1 MLKPQFLLTHK
12 IPLTIFRKSEGSYV
26 RGKWVEG
33 ATTEVVI
40 QVNIQPLKPYEI
52 LMLPEADRTRAWVKF
67 YSADY
72 ARTLKEGN
80 GGWSADEFI
89 WKGDRFKIMKVDDW
103 TNGMGI
109 LEHVKIQA
117 ARIELTPDAP
127 SS

>member
-12 IPLTIFRKSEGSYV
+12 IPLTIYRQVAGSYDDDT
-26 RGKWVEG
+26 GEWVEG
-33 ATTEVVI
+33 SITEVVL

-52 LMLPEADRTRAWVKF
+52 MMLPEADRTRNWVKF

-72 ARTLKEGN
+72 ARTLKEGI

-89 WKGDRFKIMKVDDW
+89 WKDARYKIMKVDDW

-109 LEHVKIQA
+109 LEHVKVQA
-117 ARIELTPDAP
+117 ARIELTPN
-127 SS
+127 